1 LPSPPFA
8 YPAEHAS
15 RLNHEPTQP
24 ITGPASAPHRVLL
37 GGCAGCSDGLIGGDP
52 RRFYY
57 PFMILLLVVIALVLH
72 LAVPVTL
79 VQFSANMSNLG
90 ALIYP
95 FLLMYLDSKLP
106 VDDA

>member
-1 LPSPPFA
+1 
-8 YPAEHAS
+8 
-15 RLNHEPTQP
+15 
-24 ITGPASAPHRVLL
+24 
-37 GGCAGCSDGLIGGDP
+37 
-52 RRFYY
+52 
-57 PFMILLLVVIALVLH
+57 MILLLVVIALVLH

-95 FLLMYLDSKLP
+95 FLLMYLNSKLP